1 MSGGPVIPLQEAEPD
16 PMDENPVDPTATV
29 LVVED
34 DDGVRESTIWV
45 LRSLGYATREAADG
59 PAALELLETDGD
71 IDLLFSDIVMPKG
84 MSGIDLAKEAIRR
97 TGGLKVLLTTGYAES
112 DVGQLSDSGL
122 KLLPKPYRNEDL
134 AKSIDD
140 LLSS

>member
-1 MSGGPVIPLQEAEPD
+1 
-16 PMDENPVDPTATV
+16 MDENPVDPKAII

-59 PAALELLETDGD
+59 PSALNLLDSDKSIE
-71 IDLLFSDIVMPKG
+71 LLFSDIVMPKG
-84 MSGIDLAKEAIRR
+84 MSGIELAQEAISNNN
-97 TGGLKVLLTTGYAES
+97 GLKVLLTTGYAES
-112 DVGQLSDSGL
+112 DVGQLADSGL
-122 KLLPKPYRNEDL
+122 RLLPKPYRNEDL

-140 LLSS
+140 LLGA